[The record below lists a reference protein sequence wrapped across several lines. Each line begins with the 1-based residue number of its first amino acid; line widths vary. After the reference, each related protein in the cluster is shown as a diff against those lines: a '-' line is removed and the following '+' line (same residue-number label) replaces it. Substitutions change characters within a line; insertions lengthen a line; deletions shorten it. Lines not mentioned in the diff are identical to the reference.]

1 MHSCLTMQRGTAE
14 ICRVAIQSVVYARL
28 VLDTDCSTNFDLGT
42 VPNTICGLQ
51 ALVVNSTVATLH
63 VFLFPYRCIAVC
75 PSQVMYMP
83 YETMSQ

>member
-1 MHSCLTMQRGTAE
+1 MFG
-14 ICRVAIQSVVYARL
+14 VYITGNNAL
-28 VLDTDCSTNFDLGT
+28 YLCIAL
-42 VPNTICGLQ
+42 ICGLQ

-63 VFLFPYRCIAVC
+63 VFLIPNSCVAVC